1 MRKLIVEEW
10 ISLDGYVSNKASK
23 LDFFVKYVRESYMS
37 EYRLEFLNTIDTI
50 VFGRETYNQFAGLW
64 PDRPIEKEAQAEKM
78 NTAKKIV
85 FSSTLSK
92 APWGKW
98 EEAEIEN
105 GNLIVR
111 LNELKS
117 MPGKDIVVWGSI
129 TIAQNLMNENLI
141 DEYHIHLCPT
151 LTAGGRKFFTEELQ
165 ASSLTLVETKRQ
177 TVRKQLALIPINSY
191 APDSSVSASITL
203 AIF

>member
-1 MRKLIVEEW
+1 MRKLILEEW
-10 ISLDGYVSNKASK
+10 ISLDGYVSDKEGK
-23 LDFFVKYVRESYMS
+23 LDFFAKYVRESYIS

-50 VFGRETYNQFAGLW
+50 IFGSKTYSQFASLW
-64 PDRPIEKEAQAEKM
+64 PDRPIEKEALAEKI

-98 EEAEIEN
+98 KEAEVES
-105 GNLIVR
+105 GDLIDRV
-111 LNELKS
+111 NKLKS
-117 MPGKDIVVWGSI
+117 MPGKDIIVWGSI

-151 LTAGGRKFFTEELQ
+151 LTAGGRKLFTEELQ
-165 ASSLTLVETKRQ
+165 PPSLTLIDEKR
-177 TVRKQLALIPINSY
+177 Y
-191 APDSSVSASITL
+191 SSEIVYL
-203 AIF
+203 HYKRNLPVK